1 MIKIDRTYTITLL
14 DSNVINYSITSNKP
28 SCITINNAS
37 GSFNGTTIKIYV
49 TYHVANLDCFK
60 DNTITIIVTNDKG
73 CSSTFTDTLV
83 NECNSLDVN
92 IEQPDANNLSFNA
105 IVTGGKP
112 PYLFNWIYDL
122 ESQFSSN
129 EPNTGFH
136 SQNQLSLTWNHNPA
150 NILPPGY
157 KNPQA
162 VKVEVK
168 DANGCISNAVNYYT
182 LTCEPFVASQSIV
195 APCFPITTGD
205 VRKFPIT
212 LTNSG
217 CGNLVNNPLVISYTN
232 ATQRS
237 LGNNRYE
244 ITIPEFSTTSVVL
257 PITVTNDKNVPSN
270 TFNVTV
276 TKLGDCKIKPDCAA
290 GFILNTYTNNS
301 KTVTFDNSA
310 FALTEGV
317 DFATDYIDYNTFTF
331 IADVSAGQV
340 LTNPTTLTIT
350 NKGVAKFDYT
360 IPTTPLITYK
370 PSSPSTGIIPI
381 KWQIKNDC
389 GDLSQEF
396 TLNINSVLST
406 APVVTNITKTL
417 FFGETLSTI
426 VTDTNNVTVTKFEIT
441 TFPSV
446 GNISISNTGVINYN
460 PISYSATNQVLTL
473 KPVNQYGKVGNSF
486 TITYTILS
494 SGIAR
499 PLETCTPLVNFS
511 LFSLLQNGSY
521 SQGVWSGNGITN
533 NTVSL
538 NTPGSYTYVY
548 TVTNPIDN
556 TTRATSVV
564 ISYISLSISDLDI
577 IYVDSSTRKAKITT
591 LGFTTEQLN
600 TITRINVRII
610 TNNISYLISNVAV
623 ESKVDSILYANFSLI
638 DENSNNII
646 RNDYT
651 SIEVIIP
658 EELNNCNSNITRI
671 YNKPFKELQSI
682 SNTGVGTVTNV
693 ELLIT
698 PVPSLGLQPLTAS
711 GILANTKMFDCDGTF
726 TYTYDALLNK
736 YFGYKSTNAIVPSN
750 PYPVENGS
758 AVEYSVFGTKIYP
771 VSISGSN
778 IIYGWNDKG
787 DEVTPNTA
795 TVLSTSYWRNIAENT
810 TDGPGNRH
818 GIWANDGQAGDGP
831 LNKWIGFSK
840 CIDNITV
847 GKIYYVG
854 IFADNQFKLILNS
867 TTILNTDQDGSL
879 DGTTLT
885 FKYWH
890 VYPVYIPAGKNTLEL
905 TALNAGD
912 KGGLG
917 CVIYDNTLAELTAA
931 TSNNDLNIIF
941 NSKLITSI
949 DIVRSS
955 SGLLE
960 TPGYTCPSGYNTY
973 SPCNNGECLQ
983 NITCS

>member
-1 MIKIDRTYTITLL
+1 MITINRTYTITLL
-14 DSNVINYSITSNKP
+14 DSNVINYTITSNKP
-28 SCITINNAS
+28 SCITIDNAS
-37 GSFNGTTIKIYV
+37 GSFNVTTEKIYV
-49 TYHVANLDCFK
+49 TYYITDIDCFIG
-60 DNTITIIVTNDKG
+60 NTITVLVTNDKG

-83 NECNSLDVN
+83 NECNSLDVS

-105 IVTGGKP
+105 IVTGGNP
-112 PYLFNWIYDL
+112 PYLYNWTYGL
-122 ESQFSSN
+122 QLQFSNN

-136 SQNQLSLTWNHNPA
+136 KQNQLSLSWNHNPA

-217 CGNLVNNPLVISYTN
+217 CGNLVNNPLVISYAN

-257 PITVTNDKNVPSN
+257 PITVTNDKNIPSN

-276 TKLGDCKIKPDCAA
+276 TKFGDCKIKPDCAN
-290 GFILNTYTNNS
+290 GFVLNDFNPNDS

-310 FALTEGV
+310 SELIQGV
-317 DFATDYIDYNTFTF
+317 DFATDYIDYSTFTF
-331 IADVSAGQV
+331 VPIAGQT
-340 LTNPTTLTIT
+340 LANNILTIT

-360 IPTTPLITYK
+360 IPTTPLITYT
-370 PSSPSTGIIPI
+370 PSTPSTGIIPI

-389 GDLSQEF
+389 GDLSQIF
-396 TLNINSVLST
+396 TLNINSVSSIK
-406 APVVTNITKTL
+406 PVVSNITKTVFL
-417 FFGETLSTI
+417 NDTSITAVTGNTTISKFELVFTPTIGTISTN
-426 VTDTNNVTVTKFEIT
+426 TSNVTYIPT
-441 TFPSV
+441 
-446 GNISISNTGVINYN
+446 
-460 PISYSATNQVLTL
+460 SYSATNQVLTL
-473 KPVNQYGKVGNSF
+473 RPVNQYGKVGDIF

-494 SGIAR
+494 PGIAR

-521 SQGVWSGNGITN
+521 SQGVWSGSGIIN

-610 TNNISYLISNVAV
+610 TNNISYLISNVGI
-623 ESKVDSILYANFSLI
+623 ESIVGSIIYAEFSLI
-638 DENSNNII
+638 DEDSNNII
-646 RNDYT
+646 RNNYT

-658 EELNNCNSNITRI
+658 EELNNCNSDITRI

-698 PVPSLGLQPLTAS
+698 SVPSLGLQPLTAS

-750 PYPVENGS
+750 PYPVESGS

-778 IIYGWNDKG
+778 IVYGWNDKG

-905 TALNAGD
+905 TALNAGE

-917 CVIYDNTLAELTAA
+917 CVIYDNTPTQLAAA